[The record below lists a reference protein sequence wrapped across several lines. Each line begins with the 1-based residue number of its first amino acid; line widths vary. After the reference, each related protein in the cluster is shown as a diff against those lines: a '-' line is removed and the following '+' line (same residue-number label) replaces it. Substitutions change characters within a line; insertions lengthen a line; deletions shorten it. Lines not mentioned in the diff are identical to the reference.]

1 MNRNIDEII
10 RRIARQQ
17 GVSEREVI
25 DEMRKTI
32 DIGYGS
38 PDPAVRAQW
47 ASMPFPGKPTPQ
59 ELILYLADKLKAD
72 KLN

>member
-1 MNRNIDEII
+1 MNQDIDGII
-10 RRIARQQ
+10 RQIARQQ

-25 DEMRKTI
+25 DEMQKAI

-47 ASMPFPGKPTPQ
+47 ASMPFPVKPTPQ
-59 ELILYLADKLKAD
+59 ELILYLANKLK
-72 KLN
+72 